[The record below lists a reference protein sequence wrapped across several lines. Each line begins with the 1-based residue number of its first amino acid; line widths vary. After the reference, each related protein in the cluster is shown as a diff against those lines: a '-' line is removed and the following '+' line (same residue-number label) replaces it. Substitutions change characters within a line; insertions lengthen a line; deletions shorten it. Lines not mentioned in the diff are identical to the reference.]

1 MVSLLPL
8 LLSLP
13 PIAVVEVVLLAP
25 DDLHER
31 KYLRCYINHVEHIL
45 LELSYHLLDEDL
57 PGYFRS
63 LLKILIRH

>member
-8 LLSLP
+8 LLSLL

-25 DDLHER
+25 NDLQER
-31 KYLRCYINHVEHIL
+31 RYPRCYIQ

-57 PGYFRS
+57 PKYFRS
-63 LLKILIRH
+63 LLKILRRH